1 MMLIDEIQVIKNIVE
16 SIDTSLSFKVVDNTL
31 VTCNTSYV
39 SKNYILTIGL
49 EEYTVIDVVKDSL
62 ITLDRTVTDILETN
76 TIIQSPK
83 FRHGTINSVSIE
95 LTKDLSKPTYE
106 NYPLVFL
113 LEELE
118 TNYTRFNIP
127 YATSL
132 VKLFFISQTD
142 YQNYTIDEHHKN
154 TINPLKGLVN
164 GFLNSANLSK
174 DIVTQSLNDFS
185 TNLHPIMGFTDSN
198 GYVDN
203 YLEDNL
209 SAIQLTINIP
219 FYKNNKCC
227 KN

>member
-1 MMLIDEIQVIKNIVE
+1 MLIDEIQVIKSIVE
-16 SIDTSLSFKVVDNTL
+16 GIETSLNFKVVSNTL

-39 SKNYILTIGL
+39 SKNYILTIGS
-49 EEYTVIDVVKDSL
+49 EDYKVINVVKDSL
-62 ITLDRTVTDILETN
+62 ITLDRTVIDILETTTN
-76 TIIQSPK
+76 IQIPK
-83 FRHGTINSVSIE
+83 FRHGTINSVSVE
-95 LTKDLSKPTYE
+95 LSKDLSKPTYQ
-106 NYPLVFL
+106 NYPLIFL

-118 TNYTRFNIP
+118 TSYSRFTIP
-127 YATSL
+127 YANSV

-142 YQNYTIDEHHKN
+142 YQNYTIDEHHQN

-164 GFLNSANLSK
+164 GFLNSANLSE

-203 YLEDNL
+203 YLNDNL
-209 SAIQLTINIP
+209 SAIQLTIDIP